1 MQLDPDPETAKQ
13 QIVLWIIT
21 AVSFFLV
28 IGTVGF
34 KPWYAPLLTIA
45 PTFAALAFIV
55 YRARKKRRDA
65 GVTR

>member
-28 IGTVGF
+28 VSTVGF

-45 PTFAALAFIV
+45 PTLAAIAFIV
-55 YRARKKRRDA
+55 YRARKRRGA
-65 GVTR
+65 AR